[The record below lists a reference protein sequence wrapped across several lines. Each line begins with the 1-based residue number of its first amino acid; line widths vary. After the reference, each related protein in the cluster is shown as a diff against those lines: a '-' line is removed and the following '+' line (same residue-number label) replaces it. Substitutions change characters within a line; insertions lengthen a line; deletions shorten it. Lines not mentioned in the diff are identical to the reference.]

1 MPRFNS
7 PLDYVRV
14 AAPCDANWDS
24 MFGDERTRFCAQCK
38 LNVYNLSDM
47 TTTEA
52 ERLIAQA
59 DGRLCVRYYMR
70 RDGSILTNNCPV
82 GLRKIKRRLSRVA
95 TAIGSTVVS
104 FLAGVGIHGLVNRD
118 SSPPFSVAGRMV
130 VTRKPA
136 PVPLVGTR
144 TLEAISVPPVVEL
157 PLQGQLR
164 PLPAMGRIVVKKP
177 NQKPR

>member
-1 MPRFNS
+1 MARFNS

-24 MFGDERTRFCAQCK
+24 MFGDERVRFCAQCK

-47 TTTEA
+47 TKLEA
-52 ERLIAQA
+52 ERLIART
-59 DGRLCVRYYMR
+59 DGRLCIRYYMR

-95 TAIGSTVVS
+95 TAIGSTVIS
-104 FLAGVGIHGLVNRD
+104 FLAGVGVYGLVNRD
-118 SSPPFSVAGRMV
+118 SSPPFSVAGQMV
-130 VTRKPA
+130 INRTPELIPLP
-136 PVPLVGTR
+136 PVGKR

-157 PLQGQLR
+157 QGQLR
-164 PLPAMGRIVVKKP
+164 PLPTLGRVVIKKA
-177 NQKPR
+177 NQRQR

>member
-7 PLDYVRV
+7 PLDHVRI

-24 MFGDERTRFCAQCK
+24 MFGDERSRFCGQCN

-47 TTTEA
+47 TKTEA
-52 ERLIAQA
+52 EQFVARAE
-59 DGRLCVRYYMR
+59 GRVCIRYYIR
-70 RDGSILTNNCPV
+70 RDGSIITNNCPV

-104 FLAGVGIHGLVNRD
+104 FLAGIGIYGLVNRD

-130 VTRKPA
+130 INRTSEPILIPEPSYA
-136 PVPLVGTR
+136 PGFF
-144 TLEAISVPPVVEL
+144 PPVVGVEYVESV
-157 PLQGQLR
+157 QGQLK
-164 PLPAMGRIVVKKP
+164 MGRAVIKKA
-177 NQKPR
+177 NRKPK

>member
-1 MPRFNS
+1 MTRFNS
-7 PLDYVRV
+7 PLDHVRV
-14 AAPCDANWDS
+14 AAPCNVEWDS
-24 MFGDERTRFCAQCK
+24 MFGDERVRFCSQCK
-38 LNVYNLSDM
+38 LNVYNLSEM
-47 TTTEA
+47 TKSEA
-52 ERLIAQA
+52 EQLVARA

-70 RDGSILTNNCPV
+70 SDGSIITNNCPV
-82 GLRKIKRRLSRVA
+82 GLRRIKRRLSRIA
-95 TAIGSTVVS
+95 TAIGSAVVS
-104 FLAGVGIHGLVNRD
+104 FLAGVGIYGLVNRD

-144 TLEAISVPPVVEL
+144 TLEAISVPTVVEL